1 MTQVS
6 FVAGVFKGMDPLP
19 PRDTGQLT
27 VLVTVR
33 CLECGEIYAKPRR
46 GGTVEKNPGCPSCG
60 YVGWLSVSL
69 PSEQPPEQRRS
80 AEDRLPHPHVQRG

>member
-1 MTQVS
+1 MTGRELRPKAPDEQGL
-6 FVAGVFKGMDPLP
+6 APEDA
-19 PRDTGQLT
+19 
-27 VLVTVR
+27 VR
-33 CLECGEIYAKPRR
+33 CLACSTVYSKPLDAAAI
-46 GGTVEKNPGCPSCG
+46 GSACPACG